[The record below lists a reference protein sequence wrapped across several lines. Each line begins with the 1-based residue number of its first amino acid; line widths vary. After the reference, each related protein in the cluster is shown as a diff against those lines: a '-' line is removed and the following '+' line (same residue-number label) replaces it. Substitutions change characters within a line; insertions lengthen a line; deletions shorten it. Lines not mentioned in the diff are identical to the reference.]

1 MDSTQHTANSTHW
14 IWVAVI
20 CGAAA
25 AAHVALAQQADPA
38 TPISDT
44 IEHVAKG
51 TGTRMIA
58 ASRAAETTGRKAAA
72 EVSEWASAEVDKASR
87 WAQREGEA
95 ASRPRGLFVLMS
107 DVQSGHPDALPLAW
121 SGLDADAGKK
131 LPARVVLLVHGLDE
145 EGAIWDDLAPALREA
160 GYAVVKFD
168 YANDQAIARSGE
180 AMGAAMHDLAG
191 RGVGRVDLVCH
202 SMGGLV
208 ARDVLTR
215 EAFYAGDACGG
226 DGKNGHPALP
236 AVDRFIMFGTPNAGS
251 SWAHLEPLTEARE
264 TVLRWYDDPSHDP
277 RQFLGF
283 LADGRGEAA
292 TDLLP
297 GSAFLKDLNARP
309 LPRHVAITTVVA
321 EIEPQDRPVAPWLTG
336 WRRVNEAVGEE
347 RMMAVDGALHR
358 ASAELGDGVVPVS
371 SAELPGVM
379 DCVHICASHRGMLV
393 YSRLERLVLGGA
405 RSRAAPAIPIVMDRL
420 AKAAEEVNR

>member
-1 MDSTQHTANSTHW
+1 VDSTRHTASGTHW
-14 IWVAVI
+14 MWAAVI
-20 CGAAA
+20 CGAGAA
-25 AAHVALAQQADPA
+25 GHVALAQQADPA

-51 TGTRMIA
+51 AGARMIA
-58 ASRAAETTGRKAAA
+58 AMRAAEAAGRKAAA
-72 EVSEWASAEVDKASR
+72 GASEWASAEADKVAD

-95 ASRPRGLFVLMS
+95 ASRPHGLFVLMS

-145 EGAIWDDLAPALREA
+145 EGSIWDELAPALRRA
-160 GYAVVKFD
+160 GYTVVKFD
-168 YANDQAIARSGE
+168 YANDQAIAKSAE

-191 RGVGRVDLVCH
+191 RGVAHVDLVCH

-215 EAFYAGDACGG
+215 ETFYAGDARGG

-236 AVDRFIMFGTPNAGS
+236 AVDRLIMFGTPNAGS

-264 TVLRWYDDPSHDP
+264 TVLRWYDDPNHDP

-309 LPRHVAITTVVA
+309 LPRHAAITTVVA

-336 WRRVNEAVGEE
+336 WQRVNEAVGEE
-347 RMMAVDGALHR
+347 RMKAVDGALRR
-358 ASAELGDGVVPVS
+358 ASAALGDGVVPVS
-371 SAELPGVM
+371 SAELPGVA

-393 YSRLERLVLGGA
+393 YSRLERLVLGEM
-405 RSRAAPAIPIVMDRL
+405 RPRAAPAIPIVLDRL
-420 AKAAEEVNR
+420 LRDGGG